1 MRRFLGRLPWLYLL
15 PASLLLAIM
24 PVRPEPHLVEKMH
37 MLANG
42 QLSRP
47 VDVFDLALHGGPLLL
62 VVLKLLLGQAPQED
76 ESGPE
81 S

>member
-15 PASLLLAIM
+15 PVSLLLAVM
-24 PVRPEPHLVEKMH
+24 PVRPEPHLVEKVR

-47 VDVFDLALHGGPLLL
+47 VDVFDLVLHGGPLLL
-62 VVLKLLLGQAPQED
+62 IVLKLLLGHAPQED
-76 ESGPE
+76 KSGHES
-81 S
+81 